1 MGQNPSVAERAS
13 DLVEWQH
20 RDDHFKVFSH
30 RLGQLWDF
38 KDSMKSE
45 DIDTRMGNTI
55 SVGED
60 NHLRAQEDP
69 RTEQQGTRSL
79 KGYVSLKK
87 KRLIRESFNLDLAY
101 ITTRVIAMGF
111 PAKGYQS
118 AFRNSR
124 QDVISFLD
132 TYHPTH
138 HKIYNLCS
146 EPDRYYSIKDFP
158 NTRVGMYPIKDH
170 YPANVFLTFVFCLDA
185 YFYMREHSENV
196 IAVHCKAGKGRTGMM
211 IACFL
216 LFSGVCSSA
225 NQAIQY
231 YGRRRSY
238 DWVGVSIPSQI
249 RSVEQFESFLIQEFG
264 PDFRKRCDYM
274 VQRYDVISQRLRAR
288 MEKPFRLL
296 ALWLKSPETIRPFQ
310 RRAKVSI
317 RFQDSEKDF
326 TVDFQPQLTPVGVFF
341 QPVGDVVVSGD
352 FCILF
357 KKTFL
362 KFTLWINPT
371 FFNSQLQPQQAELL
385 GVPAKETVCQQF
397 DFFQRRAALEQ
408 VQESQ
413 FVLDLPRKCK
423 SDFDKYES
431 KFPPELL
438 KGMSLIVVCSK
449 VLRNS

>member
-1 MGQNPSVAERAS
+1 MGQSPSVAERAS

-30 RLGQLWDF
+30 RLGQLYMF
-38 KDSMKSE
+38 TDSSE
-45 DIDTRMGNTI
+45 SKEIDKRMGPPTCEE
-55 SVGED
+55 ED
-60 NHLRAQEDP
+60 KHLDQDQDP
-69 RTEQQGTRSL
+69 RTEQRGARTL
-79 KGYVSLKK
+79 KGYVSLQK
-87 KRLIRESFNLDLAY
+87 KRLVREPFNLDLAY

-124 QDVISFLD
+124 QEVISFLD

-146 EPDRYYSIKDFP
+146 ESDRYYSIKDFP

-170 YPANVFLTFVFCLDA
+170 YPASVFLAFVFCLDA

-216 LFSGVCSSA
+216 LFSGTCPSA
-225 NQAIQY
+225 SEAIKY

-249 RSVEQFESFLIQEFG
+249 RCVEQFESFLLEEFG
-264 PDFRKRCDYM
+264 GNFREKYDYM

-296 ALWLKSPETIRPFQ
+296 ALWLKSPEALRPFQ

-326 TVDFQPQLTPVGVFF
+326 AVDFYPQVTSAGVFF
-341 QPVGDVVVSGD
+341 KPSGDVVVSGD
-352 FCILF
+352 FCIFF
-357 KKTFL
+357 KKTYL

-371 FFNSQLQPQQAELL
+371 FFNSHLQSEQAELL
-385 GVPAKETVCQQF
+385 AVPAAETVCEEF
-397 DFFQRRAALEQ
+397 AFFQRREELAR
-408 VQESQ
+408 VQDHNWKME
-413 FVLDLPRKCK
+413 LPRKCK
-423 SDFDKYES
+423 SDFDNYES
-431 KFPPELL
+431 KFPSEQL
-438 KGMSLIVVCSK
+438 KNMSLTIVCST